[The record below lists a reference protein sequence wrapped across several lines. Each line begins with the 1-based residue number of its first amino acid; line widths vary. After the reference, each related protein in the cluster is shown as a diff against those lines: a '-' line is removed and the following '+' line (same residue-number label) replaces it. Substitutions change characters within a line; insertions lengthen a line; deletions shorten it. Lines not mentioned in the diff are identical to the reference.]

1 MLYEQVKKLCN
12 EKDIKI
18 TALARRLN
26 LSPSAPNN
34 WKEGSLPKVET
45 IMKIAEYFGVTTDYL
60 LYGETKNA
68 GNSASNISNAVVT
81 QDVSSGYISIS
92 NGAGADK
99 NPSPELSETMAELM
113 RIFQTLDLRG
123 RNSVLHAAYAEEERM
138 NKGGQFGQ

>member
-1 MLYEQVKKLCN
+1 MFYENVQSLC
-12 EKDIKI
+12 KQRGIKI
-18 TALARRLN
+18 TT
-26 LSPSAPNN
+26 LSRTLGLSSSAPSY
-34 WKEGSLPKVET
+34 WRSGSVPKAST
-45 IMKIAEYFGVTTDYL
+45 LQKLAEYFDVSTDYL
-60 LYGETKNA
+60 LYGDHKE
-68 GNSASNISNAVVT
+68 GNNASNVSNAVVA
-81 QDVSSGYISIS
+81 QDVSGGYISIS